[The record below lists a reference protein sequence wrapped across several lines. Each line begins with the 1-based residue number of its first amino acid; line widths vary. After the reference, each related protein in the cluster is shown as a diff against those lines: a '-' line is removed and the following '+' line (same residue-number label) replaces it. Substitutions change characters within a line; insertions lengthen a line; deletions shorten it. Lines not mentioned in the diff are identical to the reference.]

1 MNWAIL
7 RIGAVAGAIAVAPV
21 RVGATPATASRAVI
35 ETYTVARPWEAGDI
49 LRPMYEVFAEH
60 GFITGPALSEALA
73 VVSRAGVTVPEQQ
86 LQYLVTLV
94 DNGWTLL
101 RRGKYLVDDAEPNN
115 ERPGAVP
122 LLARAVT
129 LIRGAPAVLAR
140 DSALGTTA
148 QKAMIGVAL
157 ARLRHAEKTKDKDL
171 LRASEDDLAEALRS
185 FPTLNP
191 DPGYYGSDVVRW
203 WARARSRLTS
213 KGTGTLIVD
222 PGDDGVAIF
231 RNESYVGTGTCT
243 STGLP
248 PGVYRIYAQKAN
260 ASGRVYSVEVR
271 PGEVT
276 RRTIDWEF
284 DSRLR
289 TGAYVG
295 FVYQTAAEH
304 RERRVDH
311 GARIAQA
318 KGVAETIVIGLASRE
333 SVPYVFGL
341 LVDQAGRVL
350 ISGEVLLAR
359 SEPET
364 ERDLRAFAKLLAGEH
379 NGKRPLLGV
388 QPLDLESDPLPWSG
402 RPALAVDAE
411 RPTVEARG
419 TSLAGPVLAS
429 AGVGVSIAALGAGI
443 FWSTVDDDCIAAGGD
458 GCGAIRT
465 TKAEAITAAS
475 AGVALSALTGYVW
488 GRRRPAERRLLR
500 GEWVWVAGGLSVAM
514 VATGTGLMTID
525 ERAHQ
530 LGDGDANVGLRPYRP
545 TLQTGAI
552 VTAAGAA
559 GLGFSIYS
567 AMGTDDG
574 AMLMP
579 TLGATGDGAAF
590 GIAGRF

>member
-1 MNWAIL
+1 MNWAI
-7 RIGAVAGAIAVAPV
+7 RIGAVAGAIALAPV
-21 RVGATPATASRAVI
+21 QVGAAPATASRAVI
-35 ETYTVARPWEAGDI
+35 ETYTVARPWEAADI
-49 LRPMYEVFAEH
+49 LRPMYEVFDEH

-73 VVSRAGVTVPEQQ
+73 VVSKAGVTVPEQQ
-86 LQYLVTLV
+86 LQYLDTLV

-101 RRGKYLVDDAEPNN
+101 RRGKYLVDDADPTN
-115 ERPGAVP
+115 ERPGAIT
-122 LLARAVT
+122 LLSRAVT
-129 LIRGAPAVLAR
+129 LIRGAPAILAR
-140 DSALGTTA
+140 DSARGTTA

-157 ARLRHAEKTKDKDL
+157 ARLRHAEKTKDKEL
-171 LRASEDDLAEALRS
+171 LRASEEDLAEALRS

-203 WARARSRLTS
+203 WAKARSRLTA

-243 STGLP
+243 TTGLP

-260 ASGRVYSVEVR
+260 ASGRVYAVEVR

-276 RRTIDWEF
+276 RRTIDWDF
-284 DSRLR
+284 DSSLR

-304 RERRVDH
+304 REQRVDH

-359 SEPET
+359 SEQET

-379 NGKRPLLGV
+379 NSKRPLLGV

-402 RPALAVDAE
+402 RPVMAVDAE
-411 RPTVEARG
+411 RPSVEARG
-419 TSLAGPVLAS
+419 ASPAGPALAW
-429 AGVGVSIAALGAGI
+429 AGVGISVAALGAGI
-443 FWSTVDDDCIAAGGD
+443 FWSTVDDGCIAAGD
-458 GCGAIRT
+458 DACGAIRT
-465 TKAEAITAAS
+465 TKTEAIAAAS
-475 AGVALSALTGYVW
+475 AGVALSAVTGYLW
-488 GRRRPAERRLLR
+488 ARQRPSERRLLR
-500 GEWVWVAGGLSVAM
+500 GGWLWAAGGLSVAM
-514 VATGTGLMTID
+514 IATGTGLMAID
-525 ERAHQ
+525 ARSHQ
-530 LGDGDANVGLRPYRP
+530 LGDGDVNVGLRGYRP
-545 TLQTGAI
+545 TLEAGALL
-552 VTAAGAA
+552 TAAGAA
-559 GLGFSIYS
+559 ALGFSIYS
-567 AMGTDDG
+567 GVRTDDRSTL
-574 AMLMP
+574 AP
-579 TLGATGDGAAF
+579 TVSASADGAAF
-590 GIAGRF
+590 GLAGRF